1 MALRTE
7 ELMLNMGPQ
16 HPSTHGVLRLIV
28 TLDGENIVDVQPDIG
43 YLHSSVEKMME
54 YRTYV
59 QNVALVDRGMTPMEA
74 IRAATVTSAELIE
87 ADHELGRLA
96 PGYLADIVAVP
107 GDPSRDIASTL
118 DVVFVM
124 KNGQVYKR

>member
-1 MALRTE
+1 
-7 ELMLNMGPQ
+7 
-16 HPSTHGVLRLIV
+16 
-28 TLDGENIVDVQPDIG
+28 
-43 YLHSSVEKMME
+43 
-54 YRTYV
+54 
-59 QNVALVDRGMTPMEA
+59 MTPMEA
-74 IRAATVTSAELIE
+74 IRAATVTSAGLIE
-87 ADHELGRLA
+87 EDHELGRLA